1 MFKDLFQYRIAD
13 QVHAVQLSDIEQA
26 VADGVSVRHSSPV
39 DQLAFSVKIGMDQQ
53 LGTVGDIAIMDI
65 LGSAEV
71 VSRNKAAQT
80 QSVMIRAD
88 LCSDR
93 FTDGSEIALQSDLTD
108 PMRLTYLCDNRQE
121 IQRIVDIMMGVG
133 VSDGDIGKFQAVDL
147 GVQLRVYR
155 LVFFVR
161 QLAIELHR
169 AFVERSVRDK
179 IGITANRLGQGLA
192 LGEIQV
198 YAESVGKAVITRQS
212 KRFVEP
218 FAVRHRGGIGDQS
231 FFNCQRDRFGA
242 TLIHA
247 EIIAVDD
254 DARHILTSE
263 YGNNIR
269 LFADRVT
276 EISAYQPIDYVLSE
290 IYTTEVGEVVTM
302 TLS

>member
-1 MFKDLFQYRIAD
+1 MYISYYNNLLFICLYDYFENQEKIDLRTFVPRSIDVSLQRRIGH
-13 QVHAVQLSDIEQA
+13 QLHAVQPADIGQA
-26 VADGVSVRHSSPV
+26 VADRISVRHSMPV
-39 DQLAFSVKIGMDQQ
+39 DQLAVSVEIGMDQQ

-88 LCSDR
+88 LCFDR

-121 IQRIVDIMMGVG
+121 IQRIVNIVVGVG
-133 VSDGDIGKFQAVDL
+133 VSDGDIGGSQAADL
-147 GVQLRVYR
+147 GVQFRVYR
-155 LVFFVR
+155 LVFVVR
-161 QLAIELHR
+161 QLTVELHR
-169 AFVERSVRDK
+169 AFVERSVRNK
-179 IGITANRLGQGLA
+179 IGITANRFGQWLA

-198 YAESVGKAVITRQS
+198 YAEPVGKAVITRQS

-231 FFNCQRDRFGA
+231 FFNCLRDRLRA
-242 TLIHA
+242 ALIHA

-263 YGNNIR
+263 FGIGFDDHAR
-269 LFADRVT
+269 
-276 EISAYQPIDYVLSE
+276 
-290 IYTTEVGEVVTM
+290 
-302 TLS
+302 